1 MELPDDY
8 KPIDE
13 QAIRMLKHDVK
24 NQLSNINLAVEQ
36 LRYEL
41 ENPTTDCIF
50 YMDTIASSCVAI
62 NNMIKNIG

>member
-1 MELPDDY
+1 MELPEDY

-13 QAIRMLKHDVK
+13 EALRTLKHDVK

-50 YMDTIASSCVAI
+50 YMDTIASSCTAI
-62 NNMIKNIG
+62 NALIKKIS

>member
-1 MELPDDY
+1 MESADY

-13 QAIRMLKHDVK
+13 EAMRTLKHDVK

-50 YMDTIASSCVAI
+50 YMDTIAASCTAI
-62 NNMIKNIG
+62 NNMMKNIG

>member
-1 MELPDDY
+1 MELSDDY
-8 KPIDE
+8 KPLDKE
-13 QAIRMLKHDVK
+13 AMHTLKHDVK

-41 ENPTTDCIF
+41 ENPTADFIF
-50 YMDTIASSCVAI
+50 YMDTIAASCNAI

>member
-1 MELPDDY
+1 MELPEDY
-8 KPIDE
+8 KPANEPAMHI
-13 QAIRMLKHDVK
+13 LKHDVK

-50 YMDTIASSCVAI
+50 YMDTIAASCTAI
-62 NNMIKNIG
+62 NNMMKNIG